1 MSGLYD
7 LMVNSR
13 KCALGLDDERIYFSW
28 KFDTDAS
35 GVMQKSCQVRLY
47 EGEQKNPVWDSGL
60 CTTDE
65 SVYFVY
71 TGEKLKPATRY
82 CWSVEAFDNYGCTY
96 SGESWFETGLMGN
109 SRDVWDGARFVGSPY
124 DSVNTDSLGAYAIET
139 DFCVNGSEQTGLAF
153 NVRDK
158 DNYIALELDFALG
171 SCLVRRYN
179 DAAWTDAVPFC
190 ETLGSSEGYSFSV
203 SDLKNDVG
211 NAIKDEEKNPQKN
224 KTGNETNEEYL
235 YHSYHGR
242 LKISVDGTRLSL
254 SINDRV
260 VIDGEDILPKNVA
273 FMPRI
278 EGMGNLGVVQNE
290 GCCELENLVI
300 SYTDN
305 GKKHVMKTYDELVVE
320 NEFYVF
326 NPAGAVCV
334 RKCFDSAG
342 QIKRARLY
350 ATAMGFY
357 DVYINGNKVNDSF
370 YNPGFTDYR
379 KRLMYQTY
387 DVTDALRAGENVIG
401 ALVMKGYYTGYVG
414 YTAMPMVYGK
424 KNAFLAKLV
433 IEYVDGSV
441 KTVVTDKD
449 WDFTDEGSVIN
460 ADYQQGE
467 YVDARRKIDWFG
479 KDFVKCGIIDWTSK
493 VIPTNGT
500 LPEDE
505 PFVIT
510 AQEGDEA
517 CVERTLSPVGKYVEN
532 PTGHFV
538 FDFGQNMVGTVRLK
552 VCGTKR
558 QGMSLK
564 LRYGEMSYKDGRLY
578 IANMRSAAN
587 TDCYTM
593 CGDECEEFTPT
604 GTSHGFRYIEI
615 SGNGFALTESELN
628 DILISVEG
636 LVITNTRTM
645 AGGFEC
651 SNEDVNKLQSN
662 IVWGQRGNSLL
673 VYTDCPQRNERMG
686 WTGDAQVFVSTA
698 AYNMDI
704 KTFMEK
710 WLTDVRDGQLMYNR
724 DGAVPDTAPLGGDNR
739 RMGGCAGWGDAAVIV
754 PWKLY
759 LATGD
764 KGILEKNYDT
774 MRAWVE
780 YQSRDDRQFD
790 GVRTVD
796 GVSVPECS
804 DLSTQNFIQIQQSRG
819 DHLTFDAS
827 TPFILS
833 ATAYAAYVAGLLAKT
848 AAILGKMDD
857 AKRYEK
863 RHEDVKK
870 AFNEAW
876 VQDDGS
882 IAYWGEMSK
891 SEADSFGNIINRT
904 RYEDGK
910 DFTKRPSQTA
920 YALALD
926 FDLIPEEKRAKTA
939 QCLRQAVI
947 DRENKLSVGF
957 LGIEHLAPALC
968 KGGFYDMAFALLEE
982 TGFPGWLYSVKNGAT
997 TIWERWNSYIA
1008 ETGTFGEV
1016 SMNSFNHYSYGAIG
1030 EWMFDTVAGIRTS
1043 DEPGKTGYKNIILTP
1058 HVGGSLSFVEA
1069 WHETP
1074 YGVVKS
1080 GYKIEGDVLTYTCHI
1095 PANTTAKLTMP
1106 VIGEQKELVS
1116 GEYEFKVN
1124 M

>member
-1 MSGLYD
+1 MLRLYD
-7 LMVNSR
+7 LKVNSR
-13 KCALGLDDERIYFSW
+13 ECILGLDDERIYFGW
-28 KFDTDAS
+28 KFDTDKS
-35 GVMQKSCQVRLY
+35 GVMQKSCQVKLY
-47 EGEQKNPVWDSGL
+47 EEERKNCVWDSGV
-60 CTTDE
+60 CKTDE
-65 SVYFVY
+65 SAYFAY
-71 TGEKLKPATRY
+71 TGERLKAATRY
-82 CWSVEAFDNYGCTY
+82 YWTVDAVDNYGSTY
-96 SGESWFETGLMGN
+96 SGRSWFETGLMGN
-109 SRDVWDGARFVGSPY
+109 LQNVWDGAQFIGSPY
-124 DSVNTDSLGAYAIET
+124 DSVNTDSLAAYMIET
-139 DFCVNGSEQTGLAF
+139 DIYVSGSAQTGLAF

-158 DNYIALELDFALG
+158 DNYMAFEFDFTSG
-171 SCLVRRYN
+171 RCFVRRYN

-190 ETLGSSEGYSFSV
+190 ETLGSSEGYHFTV
-203 SDLKNDVG
+203 DNLKND
-211 NAIKDEEKNPQKN
+211 EKNIGKNVQKPEKPEN
-224 KTGNETNEEYL
+224 RDEKDKCL
-235 YHSYHGR
+235 YSFR
-242 LKISVDGTRLSL
+242 LKVSVDGTKLSL
-254 SINDRV
+254 FINDSV
-260 VIDGEDILPKNVA
+260 VIDDKDILPKNVA

-278 EGMGNLGVVQNE
+278 EGMGNLGIIQNE
-290 GCCELENLVI
+290 GVCKLAGLVI
-300 SYTDN
+300 SYMEN
-305 GKKHVMKTYDELVVE
+305 SEKHIMKTYNELIVN

-326 NPAGAVCV
+326 NPASAVYV
-334 RKCFDSAG
+334 RRCFDSECE
-342 QIKRARLY
+342 IKRARLY

-357 DVYINGNKVNDSF
+357 DIYINSNKVNNSF

-387 DVTDALRAGENVIG
+387 DVTDSLKTGKNVIG
-401 ALVMKGYYTGYVG
+401 AIIMKGYYTGYVG
-414 YTAMPMVYGK
+414 YTAMPMVYGR

-433 IEYVDGSV
+433 IEYTDGNV
-441 KTVVTDKD
+441 KTIVTDKD
-449 WDFTDEGSVIN
+449 WDFTDEASVIN

-467 YVDARRKIDWFG
+467 YVDARRKIDWSDG
-479 KDFVKCGIIDWTSK
+479 SFVKCGIIDWPDK
-493 VIPTNGT
+493 VIPTNGI
-500 LPEDE
+500 LPDGE
-505 PFVIT
+505 PFVVT

-517 CVERTLSPVGKYVEN
+517 CVERIISQVAKYIEN
-532 PTGHFV
+532 PKGHFV
-538 FDFGQNMVGTVRLK
+538 FDFGQNMVGTVKLT
-552 VCGTKR
+552 VCGTGKS
-558 QGMSLK
+558 GTSLK

-593 CGDECEEFTPT
+593 CGDECEEFIPT

-615 SGNGFALTESELN
+615 SGNGFTLTKKELD
-628 DILISVEG
+628 DILINVEG

-645 AGGFEC
+645 TGGFSC

-710 WLTDVRDGQLMYNR
+710 WLMDVRDGQLMYNR

-764 KGILEKNYDT
+764 KGILEKNYDM

-780 YQSRDDRQFD
+780 YQSRDDRQFN
-790 GVRTVD
+790 GMRTVE
-796 GVSVPECS
+796 GIAVPECS
-804 DLSTQNFIQIQQSRG
+804 DLSAHNFIQIQQSRG

-833 ATAYAAYVAGLLAKT
+833 ATAYAAYVAGLLSKT
-848 AAILGKMDD
+848 AELLGKPDD
-857 AKRYEK
+857 ARRYEK

-876 VQDDGS
+876 VQEDGS

-891 SEADSFGNIINRT
+891 STEDSFGNIINKT
-904 RYEDGK
+904 RYKDGI
-910 DFTKRPSQTA
+910 DSTKRPSQTA
-920 YALALD
+920 YALAID
-926 FDLIPEEKRAKTA
+926 FDLIPKEKRAKTA
-939 QCLRQAVI
+939 QCLRQAVL
-947 DRENKLSVGF
+947 DRGNKLSVGF

-968 KGGFYDMAFALLEE
+968 KAGFYDMAFSLLEQ

-1030 EWMFDTVAGIRTS
+1030 EWMFDTIAGIRTS
-1043 DEPGKTGYKNIILTP
+1043 DKPFETGYKKLILTP
-1058 HVGGSLSFVEA
+1058 HIGGSLKQVDA

-1074 YGVVKS
+1074 YGLVKS
-1080 GYKIEGDVLTYTCHI
+1080 GYKLDDKVLTYSCKV
-1095 PANTTAKLTMP
+1095 PANTTAQLYMP
-1106 VIGEQKELVS
+1106 VTGEKKELAS

-1124 M
+1124 II

>member
-1 MSGLYD
+1 MSRLYD
-7 LMVNSR
+7 LKVNSR
-13 KCALGLDDERIYFSW
+13 ECILGLDDDRIYFGW
-28 KFDTDAS
+28 KFNTAAS
-35 GVMQKSCQVRLY
+35 GVIQKSCQVRLY
-47 EGEQKNPVWDSGL
+47 EGEDRKLVWDSQVRQ
-60 CTTDE
+60 TDE
-65 SVYFVY
+65 SAYFRY
-71 TGEKLKPATRY
+71 DGEKLEPAARY
-82 CWSVEAFDNYGCTY
+82 YWSVEAVDNHDCVYF
-96 SGESWFETGLMGN
+96 GESWFETGLKGC
-109 SRDVWDGARFVGSPY
+109 SCSVWDGAQFIGSPY
-124 DSVNTDSLGAYAIET
+124 DSVNTDSLADYTVSSHISVGR
-139 DFCVNGSEQTGLAF
+139 SERTGLAF

-158 DNYIALELDFALG
+158 DNYMSIELAFASG
-171 SCLVRRYN
+171 KCFVNRFN
-179 DAAWTDAVPFC
+179 DAAWTDAVPYSVK
-190 ETLGSSEGYSFSV
+190 LGNADGYSFDASSLAV
-203 SDLKNDVG
+203 Y
-211 NAIKDEEKNPQKN
+211 DEKKEKIYSADIRFRV
-224 KTGNETNEEYL
+224 E
-235 YHSYHGR
+235 
-242 LKISVDGTRLSL
+242 GTKLSL
-254 SINDRV
+254 SINDCE
-260 VIDGEDILPKNVA
+260 VIKNEDILPKNEA

-278 EGMGNLGVVQNE
+278 EGMGNLGIIQKE
-290 GCCELENLVI
+290 GFCGLDRLII
-300 SYTDN
+300 SYMEDGN
-305 GKKHVMKTYDELVVE
+305 EHILKTYDKLAVQD
-320 NEFYVF
+320 EFYVF
-326 NPAGAVCV
+326 NPAAGVCV
-334 RKCFDSAG
+334 RKSFESSG
-342 QIKRARLY
+342 SVKKARLY

-357 DVYINGNKVNDSF
+357 DVYINGEKINNSF

-387 DVTDALRAGENVIG
+387 DVTDALRTGENVLS
-401 ALVMKGYYTGYVG
+401 AVVMKGYYTGYVG

-433 IEYVDGSV
+433 VEYTDGR
-441 KTVVTDKD
+441 TQTIITDKD
-449 WDFTDEGSVIN
+449 WDFTDEGMIIN

-467 YVDARRKIDWFG
+467 YIDARRKYDWYG
-479 KDFVKCGIIDWTSK
+479 GNYVKCGIIDWPDK

-500 LPEDE
+500 LPADE

-517 CVERTLSPVGKYVEN
+517 FVERRLFPIGGYIEN
-532 PTGHFV
+532 PKGHFV
-538 FDFGQNMVGTVRLK
+538 FDFGQNMVGTVKLTL
-552 VCGTKR
+552 CGTGKR
-558 QGMSLK
+558 GFSLK

-578 IANMRSAAN
+578 ITNMRSAAN

-593 CGDECEEFTPT
+593 CGDSHEEFMPT
-604 GTSHGFRYIEI
+604 GTCHGFRYIEI
-615 SGNGFALTESELN
+615 SGNGFTLTEKELN
-628 DILISVEG
+628 EVLLSVEG

-651 SNEDVNKLQSN
+651 SNEDINKLQSN

-764 KGILEKNYDT
+764 IGILEKNYDM

-780 YQSRDDRQFD
+780 YQSRADRQFN

-796 GVSVPECS
+796 GVDMPECS
-804 DLSTQNFIQIQQSRG
+804 DISTHGFIQIQQSRG

-848 AAILGKMDD
+848 ADILGKPDD
-857 AKRYEK
+857 AKRYRE
-863 RHEDVKK
+863 RYENVKQ

-876 VQDDGS
+876 VQEDGS

-891 SEADSFGNIINRT
+891 AEPDSFGNIINRT
-904 RYEDGK
+904 RYEDGE
-910 DFTKRPSQTA
+910 DSTKRPSQTA

-926 FDLIPEEKRAKTA
+926 FELIPENKRAKTA
-939 QCLRQAVI
+939 KCLRQAVA
-947 DRENKLSVGF
+947 DRGNKLSVGF

-968 KGGFYDMAFALLEE
+968 KAGYYDMAFSLLEE

-1030 EWMFDTVAGIRTS
+1030 EWMFDTIAGIRTS
-1043 DEPGKTGYKNIILTP
+1043 KEKGCAGYKKLILTP
-1058 HVGGSLSFVEA
+1058 HIGGGLDYMSA

-1074 YGVVKS
+1074 YGRVES
-1080 GYKIEGDVLTYTCHI
+1080 GYRIKDDILTYECLV
-1095 PANTTAKLTMP
+1095 PANTSAELFLP
-1106 VIGEQKELVS
+1106 VTGEKKELAS
-1116 GEYEFKVN
+1116 GRYEFNIKLR
-1124 M
+1124 